1 MPDHADSDPSL
12 IFGGVDGI
20 GGELARRLSA
30 AGKRVAVTSRSME
43 RASTFAGEIEAMP
56 IAADVLDEASIAS
69 AIATVAPDGR
79 LAGLVYA
86 VGSIPLKPLTRV
98 TASDLIDAYRLNV
111 VGAALAAKHAAP
123 ALKSAAGSIV
133 LFSSV
138 AAAQGFANHTIIGAA
153 KAAVSGLTLA
163 LAAELAPH
171 VRVNAIAPS
180 LTRTPLAAFLT
191 GSDTMAEAI
200 ADMHPLKRLGLAKD
214 SATLAAFLL
223 SPDADWIT
231 GQIIGVDGGRGTL
244 RVGKG

>member
-1 MPDHADSDPSL
+1 MTVSDPIL

-30 AGKRVAVTSRSME
+30 AGRRVALTSRSME

-56 IAADVLDEASIAS
+56 IAVDVLDEASIAS
-69 AIATVAPDGR
+69 AIATVAPEGR

-86 VGSIPLKPLTRV
+86 VGSIPLKPLARV
-98 TASDLIDAYRLNV
+98 TEEDLINAYRLNV
-111 VGAALAAKHAAP
+111 VGAALAVKHAAP
-123 ALKSAAGSIV
+123 ALKAAAGSIV

-138 AAAQGFANHTIIGAA
+138 AAAQGFANHAVIGPA

-180 LTRTPLAAFLT
+180 LTRTPLAASLT
-191 GSDTMAEAI
+191 GSDKIAEAI
-200 ADMHPLKRLGLAKD
+200 ADLHPLKRLGNAED
-214 SATLAAFLL
+214 SAALAAFLL
-223 SPDADWIT
+223 SPEASWIT